1 MTEHSALL
9 SLGSLAL
16 RNLSMGGPNYEK
28 MYHQG
33 LPAGNKGN
41 VIKDNTMCKEEGV

>member
-9 SLGSLAL
+9 SLGSPAL
-16 RNLSMGGPNYEK
+16 RNLSMRGPDYEK
-28 MYHQG
+28 VCHQG

-41 VIKDNTMCKEEGV
+41 VIKDDAMCKKEGA